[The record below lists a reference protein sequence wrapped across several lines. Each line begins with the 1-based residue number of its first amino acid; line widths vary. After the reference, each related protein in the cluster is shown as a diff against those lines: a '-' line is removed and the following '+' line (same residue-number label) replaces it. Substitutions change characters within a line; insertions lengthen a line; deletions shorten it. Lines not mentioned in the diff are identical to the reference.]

1 LAPPPPPARL
11 RVAHLAPEV
20 PAGEYDFGIAAAG
33 TTTSLFDVNDVLL
46 AARGTYTVVAYRD
59 GAQTVPVGVLLFD
72 EDSEGLPSREERVLV
87 GHGADA
93 TAVNPIDIVTA
104 SDALVVDEFAFGT
117 VAGPLDLTAGIVNIG
132 FDVDT
137 VADGGESFY
146 IQGDHQATF
155 PNLCR
160 KIGELL
166 GWDTER
172 ET

>member
-1 LAPPPPPARL
+1 MYSRRPAAP
-11 RVAHLAPEV
+11 
-20 PAGEYDFGIAAAG
+20 
-33 TTTSLFDVNDVLL
+33 N
-46 AARGTYTVVAYRD
+46 TVVAYRD

-104 SDALVVDEFAFGT
+104 SDALLVDEFAFGI

-137 VADGGESFY
+137 EASGNGTDANDVLDVGPLAAPVAAD
-146 IQGDHQATF
+146 IVTVLVAV
-155 PNLCR
+155 
-160 KIGELL
+160 
-166 GWDTER
+166 DTDAGMGLVPAVYALAPS
-172 ET
+172 TSGSIPTLSSP